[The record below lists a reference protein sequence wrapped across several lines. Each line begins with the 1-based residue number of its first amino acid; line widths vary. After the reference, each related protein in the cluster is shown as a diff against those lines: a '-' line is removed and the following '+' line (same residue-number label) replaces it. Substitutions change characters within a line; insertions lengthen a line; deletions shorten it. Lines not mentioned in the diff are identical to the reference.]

1 MFYIRASTDTG
12 IAVLDFISLNM
23 QLKQATGTNAP
34 LIREMAETIWWNHY
48 PTIIGEEQVKFM
60 LGKMYSL
67 ESLRSQIEEG
77 KQLYYIL
84 VEDEIPIGFIGI
96 ERMDAKSAFIHK
108 FYLLQ
113 TKQRK
118 GSGTQAFH
126 LILNQFPE
134 LTEIRLQVNRQ
145 NYQAINFYFKIG
157 FVIDKVADFDIGD
170 GYFMN
175 DFIMKWEKK

>member
-1 MFYIRASTDTG
+1 
-12 IAVLDFISLNM
+12 
-23 QLKQATGTNAP
+23 
-34 LIREMAETIWWNHY
+34 
-48 PTIIGEEQVKFM
+48 
-60 LGKMYSL
+60 
-67 ESLRSQIEEG
+67 
-77 KQLYYIL
+77 
-84 VEDEIPIGFIGI
+84 
-96 ERMDAKSAFIHK
+96 
-108 FYLLQ
+108 LLQ